1 MGNDQE
7 TGWKW
12 NSLEKTYKWVFQRV
26 KVIRQIKMQR
36 RTWKEGSLVIF
47 CIAWEVPK
55 YGAFSGPYFP
65 VFQSECGKIRTGKTS
80 VFGHFLR
87 SADFFLPSNAR
98 ISVTKAFLVVSLV
111 FLTFRVYTSRQYG
124 YTTFVCSSKLV
135 HLGSK
140 NLICFNLQNVTRLE
154 INRKGSR
161 KGLNFIFRTLK
172 VKRKVKTLWR
182 AQILIPFHLIMQE
195 DSQWN
200 YFS

>member
-65 VFQSECGKIRTGKTS
+65 AFGLNTERYSVSLRIPSKCGKIRTRRNS
-80 VFGHFLR
+80 VFR
-87 SADFFLPSNAR
+87 
-98 ISVTKAFLVVSLV
+98 
-111 FLTFRVYTSRQYG
+111 
-124 YTTFVCSSKLV
+124 
-135 HLGSK
+135 
-140 NLICFNLQNVTRLE
+140 
-154 INRKGSR
+154 
-161 KGLNFIFRTLK
+161 
-172 VKRKVKTLWR
+172 
-182 AQILIPFHLIMQE
+182 
-195 DSQWN
+195 
-200 YFS
+200 YFSCSESLYPQVKHHLENLVAIESLPVFVNMLVNL